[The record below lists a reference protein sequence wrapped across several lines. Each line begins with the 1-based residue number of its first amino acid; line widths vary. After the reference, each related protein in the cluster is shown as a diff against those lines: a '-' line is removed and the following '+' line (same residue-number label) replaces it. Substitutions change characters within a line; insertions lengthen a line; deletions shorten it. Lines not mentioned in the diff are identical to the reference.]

1 MGTTK
6 SGRYLNTNGSRRSV
20 SDYALVHSNEGT
32 FAWKQIRRDGKP
44 AKQIRLASGG
54 HGQYGMDLLDKY
66 HIKYNVTKTWS
77 NGVRVGNV
85 PDHKDKRKAKDNN
98 QSWFPKTWTAKDI
111 KRAGEHVASLKHNR
125 NTPDGKA
132 VFGVYKGVRV
142 SVIRTKG
149 RIATIFPDLDQS
161 FVIKKGK
168 KK

>member
-1 MGTTK
+1 MQTIVLYTCFEKYFLYFAYK
-6 SGRYLNTNGSRRSV
+6 SCI
-20 SDYALVHSNEGT
+20 SDDYS
-32 FAWKQIRRDGKP
+32 I
-44 AKQIRLASGG
+44 
-54 HGQYGMDLLDKY
+54 
-66 HIKYNVTKTWS
+66 YNVTKTWS

-142 SVIRTKG
+142 GVIRAKG

-161 FVIKKGK
+161 SVIKKGK